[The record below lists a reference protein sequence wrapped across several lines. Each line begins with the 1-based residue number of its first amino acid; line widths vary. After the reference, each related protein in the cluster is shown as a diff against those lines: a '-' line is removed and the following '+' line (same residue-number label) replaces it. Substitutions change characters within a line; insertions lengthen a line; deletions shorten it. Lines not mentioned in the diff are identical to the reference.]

1 MNSYT
6 EALDDKKIKDI
17 VDDLHKIIS
26 YCKTAKEIRSIKRAI
41 IEVEKSK
48 QKYVITEAWNPNR
61 CPTCWEDLGGDCNDG
76 YYDNPYYESC
86 PKCRQRLKYK

>member
-1 MNSYT
+1 MDSYT
-6 EALDDKKIKDI
+6 GILNNEEIKEI
-17 VDDLHKIIS
+17 VDDLHRIIS
-26 YCKTAKEIRSIKRAI
+26 YCKTAKEICSLKKAI

-61 CPTCWEDLGGDCNDG
+61 CPTCSEDLGGDCYDG
-76 YYDNPYYESC
+76 YYKNPYYEVC

>member
-48 QKYVITEAWNPNR
+48 QNR
-61 CPTCWEDLGGDCNDG
+61 SM
-76 YYDNPYYESC
+76 ES
-86 PKCRQRLKYK
+86 K